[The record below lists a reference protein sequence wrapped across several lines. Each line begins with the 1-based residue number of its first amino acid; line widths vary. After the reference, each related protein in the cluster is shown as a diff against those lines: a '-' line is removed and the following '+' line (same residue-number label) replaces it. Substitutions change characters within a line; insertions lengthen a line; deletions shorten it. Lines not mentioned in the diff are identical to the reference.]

1 MLYQVSDIKSITNQA
16 NRKSFIIIITGDNAA
31 PVIESD
37 SWCGLTIGQ
46 NNLHLH
52 IIEDFLIAWKKTWE
66 AIYPSPFTVSGQKRR
81 CVFDM
86 KKLLWR
92 SIIGLIQSGD

>member
-37 SWCGLTIGQ
+37 SWCRITIGQ

-52 IIEDFLIAWKKTWE
+52 IIEDFLIAWKKNLGGHLSITLH
-66 AIYPSPFTVSGQKRR
+66 
-81 CVFDM
+81 CVRPE
-86 KKLLWR
+86 KEVCV
-92 SIIGLIQSGD
+92 